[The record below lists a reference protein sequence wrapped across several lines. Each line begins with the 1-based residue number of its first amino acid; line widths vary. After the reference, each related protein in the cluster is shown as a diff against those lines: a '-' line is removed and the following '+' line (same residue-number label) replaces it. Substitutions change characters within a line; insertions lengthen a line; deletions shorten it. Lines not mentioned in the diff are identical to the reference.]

1 MPLLCAASLTK
12 SLIIFF
18 FSEFAECY
26 ENLSIKEYFNFNLK
40 KKLDVFLCRFYVC
53 FHKNTMQKK
62 DSFFED
68 KLFLFVLVLL
78 KTSATPFV
86 CIFVPMKKFLK
97 FSQFVECCEVYG
109 RKKNTFIHSAGQV
122 VVSVRMRACIIQPC
136 TIGRFSEAGLLE

>member
-1 MPLLCAASLTK
+1 MS
-12 SLIIFF
+12 
-18 FSEFAECY
+18 
-26 ENLSIKEYFNFNLK
+26 
-40 KKLDVFLCRFYVC
+40 VFI
-53 FHKNTMQKK
+53 KNTMQKK

-86 CIFVPMKKFLK
+86 CTCIFVPMKKFSK
-97 FSQFVECCEVYG
+97 FSQFLECCEVYG
-109 RKKNTFIHSAGQV
+109 RKKTTFIHSAGQV